1 MKVEIWSDVVCP
13 FCYIGKRKFEN
24 ALKDF
29 NHKDKVEVEWKSFQ
43 LDPESKYVPG
53 KSVYEVLAGKYG
65 RSVEWAK
72 QANEN
77 MTRNGKEVG
86 LEYNFDIAKPANTFD
101 AHRLI
106 HLASKHGKQD
116 QAEEALFAAYFTEG
130 KNISD
135 LDTLVEIGTKKLGL
149 DETEIRHMLT
159 GTELTEEVRKDEYEA
174 QVLGVRGV
182 PFFVINRKYAVSG
195 AQPTEVFKEVL
206 EKVWEEE
213 SPLQHIAGSADNSC
227 TDDSCAI

>member
-53 KSVYEVLAGKYG
+53 KSIHERLASKYG
-65 RSVEWAK
+65 RSLEWAK
-72 QANEN
+72 EMNAN
-77 MTRNGKEVG
+77 MTSNGKEVG

-106 HLASKHGKQD
+106 HLASNHGKQD
-116 QAEEALFAAYFTEG
+116 EAEEALFAAYFTEG

-149 DETEIRHMLT
+149 DETEIRQMLT
-159 GTELTEEVRKDEYEA
+159 GMELTDEVRKDEYEA
-174 QVLGVRGV
+174 QVLGVKGV

-213 SPLQHIAGSADNSC
+213 SPLQHIPGSTDNTC
-227 TDDSCAI
+227 TDDSCAV